1 MQFRWFLRS
10 ARFLNSDFYRGIF
23 QFCAAP
29 HVAFFSQIRAP
40 FWFFFY
46 LLLSKTFMFSSH
58 ACVCGNFRFD
68 AIASSWKWCNH
79 QSQLEEEEKKRFF
92 SLGRF
97 DISWGGRGCQPL
109 GQIEQTVILIAKKLF
124 FCNILSLRNKDWK
137 AWDWTAES
145 LDAGALFNGP
155 VFLRMGLLAPHF
167 FPSNLFR
174 IRYHRNR

>member
-1 MQFRWFLRS
+1 MRFVRDAISLVLRS

-29 HVAFFSQIRAP
+29 RFSLPSRAKKK
-40 FWFFFY
+40 
-46 LLLSKTFMFSSH
+46 KTFMFSVRSSH
-58 ACVCGNFRFD
+58 AHTLCGNFRFD
-68 AIASSWKWCNH
+68 AIASTWKRCNH
-79 QSQLEEEEKKRFF
+79 QSQRGKK
-92 SLGRF
+92 SSG
-97 DISWGGRGCQPL
+97 ISWGVGCQPL

-155 VFLRMGLLAPHF
+155 VFLQEEPLAPRF